1 MIKLLKDTSKSITN
15 ANYNEF
21 SFVLTILSVMSIIVF
36 IMITGVGY
44 FATTPEEMGNL
55 SHIAPPGAKVW
66 LIGLIAVIISTVF
79 GIFTLFANSQYTSND
94 DRRFLVAVY
103 FWVFATCSGTLLMIA
118 PFILLY
124 DFVKHLFYAINFCL
138 EHFFMLFAPRK
149 TKEKMIVREK
159 TEKEMISTYNNFL
172 KN

>member
-1 MIKLLKDTSKSITN
+1 MIKLLKDTSKSITD

-21 SFVLTILSVMSIIVF
+21 SCVLTVLSITCSVVF
-36 IMITGVGY
+36 GVITGISY
-44 FATTPEEMGNL
+44 FATTPEEIGNL
-55 SHIAPPGAKVW
+55 SHVAPPGDKVW
-66 LIGLIAVIISTVF
+66 LIGLIIVITSIVF
-79 GIFTLFANSQYTSND
+79 GIFAL
-94 DRRFLVAVY
+94 
-103 FWVFATCSGTLLMIA
+103 FATCSGTLLMIA

>member
-1 MIKLLKDTSKSITN
+1 MIKLLKNTNKSITD

-21 SFVLTILSVMSIIVF
+21 PCVLPVLSITFSVVF
-36 IMITGVGY
+36 IVITGISY
-44 FATTPEEMGNL
+44 FVTIPEKIGNL
-55 SHIAPPGAKVW
+55 SHVAPPGDKVW
-66 LIGLIAVIISTVF
+66 LIGLIIVITSIVF
-79 GIFTLFANSQYTSND
+79 GIFALFADSHYKKGDN
-94 DRRFLVAVY
+94 RRFLVAVY
-103 FWVFATCSGTLLMIA
+103 FWIFATCSGALLMVA
-118 PFILLY
+118 SFILLY
-124 DFVKHLFYAINFCL
+124 DFAKYLFYAVNFCL

>member
-1 MIKLLKDTSKSITN
+1 MIKLLKDTSKLITD

-21 SFVLTILSVMSIIVF
+21 SCVLTVLSITCSVVF
-36 IMITGVGY
+36 GGITGISY
-44 FATTPEEMGNL
+44 FATTPEEIGNL
-55 SHIAPPGAKVW
+55 SHVAPPGDKVW
-66 LIGLIAVIISTVF
+66 LIGLIIVITSIVF